1 MALNPMA
8 QAYQDKIMNE
18 YNSKM
23 TPEELAEIEAAC
35 TDSNGNIDPTQKLER
50 IKYNAF
56 SDAGATLAEQADAL
70 ETASY
75 ETYDAAEYDKGY
87 AHALEFGGDDK
98 DLEKYGLDGST
109 ALNTYTDHTKVNEK
123 RIGFN
128 EQIAAI
134 TGNDEAS
141 IEARTALETQRDE
154 IEALKNMKEASA
166 AKLGAEYE
174 QMSAQL
180 DVMIAEKELAY
191 SMAIGSSEET
201 INKQAEAWAEKQV
214 AYFDKYESN
223 KNPQNAADAKA
234 YQDYNKFIDSL
245 RGDKPAEAEA
255 AAPEKTEPAKTEP
268 EAKET
273 VTETKTVE
281 AKEYNAKP
289 EPEETGEVKEMTEAD
304 KKAYIEETEKLMEEG
319 GGNLRVNSADDAKRA
334 QERMSNYAQYKEDL
348 GIVDEN
354 AKPDPYKMSADFK
367 GTQEEWNAQVNKE
380 AAQSVI
386 RGDYGNGIERANA
399 LKEAGYDAAAVQTV
413 VNTDMAK
420 INAEKQAA
428 EIAKTKEQL
437 ASGNTEK
444 ASVFPSVMKQYEIT
458 EEDIEVGR
466 VKVFE
471 MEDGSTKTQLY
482 NKDGKLAVLAVE
494 RDGYQKQQLYREDG
508 TLAEIY
514 EANYDTDTGH
524 ITKEIRQE
532 READGKTPSEY
543 YKGEYDENGIQ
554 TYSCRKLYHEGEV
567 TYRGTYDNGV
577 YEINRADGKGGYE
590 TEKYTQEEW
599 DKMHGFNGTQEG
611 FSAGQEGFEAAGISE
626 ETQTVTSERKSLDDQ
641 IENNNEGDMLERK
654 QADAAAE
661 SEYPKLLESGKYS
674 PTGTYKCY
682 DMGDGYVQ
690 TQYYG
695 ADGKLDTMVKNN
707 EEKGTSK
714 VQMYDDAGEC
724 RYIKDTVYD
733 KETNKLIKETIE
745 ERDENGITTSK
756 EIFDGE
762 TYHTQTFDKDGNVI
776 SDTKE
781 TVAERKAREAEQE
794 GFKPK
799 EEPETEK
806 PKEEK
811 PKEQESG
818 KTQGQ
823 TPFIPE
829 TPSQGQTPFTPK
841 TTPKGQGG
849 VETGDE
855 TNLYINP
862 DELPNNGNTNLQID
876 TNELPNKGNTNLQI
890 NMKRFDTKVYQGS
903 NDTQS
908 YDNDFDPMDN

>member
-109 ALNTYTDHTKVNEK
+109 ALNTYTDHTRANEK

-141 IEARTALETQRDE
+141 VEARTALETQRDE

-191 SMAIGSSEET
+191 SMAIGSSEDV

-214 AYFDKYESN
+214 AYFDKYEAKEAN
-223 KNPQNAADAKA
+223 NIQNAEDGR
-234 YQDYNKFIDSL
+234 KFQEKNDFINSL
-245 RGDKPAEAEA
+245 RGDKPAEAET

-281 AKEYNAKP
+281 TKEYNAKP
-289 EPEETGEVKEMTEAD
+289 EPEETGEVKEMTEAE
-304 KKAYIEETEKLMEEG
+304 KKAYIEETEKLLEEG

-334 QERMSNYAQYKEDL
+334 QERMSNYAQYKSDL

-399 LKEAGYDAAAVQTV
+399 LKEAGYDAAAVQAV

-428 EIAKTKEQL
+428 EALKTKEQL
-437 ASGNTEK
+437 ASGKTEDKPEYPKLIKEAEGEKVYDMGDGSIRTQNYDRNGNLTCLMTEK
-444 ASVFPSVMKQYEIT
+444 EGY
-458 EEDIEVGR
+458 R
-466 VKVFE
+466 
-471 MEDGSTKTQLY
+471 KTQIY
-482 NKDGKLAVLAVE
+482 GIDGKLADMNIQTFDPETKKLTSDRWIE
-494 RDGYQKQQLYREDG
+494 YED
-508 TLAEIY
+508 
-514 EANYDTDTGH
+514 
-524 ITKEIRQE
+524 
-532 READGKTPSEY
+532 DGKTKMRERGVSYDGAEVSESYNRAY
-543 YKGEYDENGIQ
+543 YKGEMYREETFKDGQYTISEKNE
-554 TYSCRKLYHEGEV
+554 KGEMI
-567 TYRGTYDNGV
+567 TQ
-577 YEINRADGKGGYE
+577 
-590 TEKYTQEEW
+590 KYTQEEW
-599 DKMHGFNGTQEG
+599 DKLHEPDGPQES
-611 FSAGQEGFEAAGISE
+611 FSAGQEGFEAAGRN
-626 ETQTVTSERKSLDDQ
+626 SERKSLDDQ
-641 IENNNEGDMLERK
+641 IEENTEDNNLERK
-654 QADAAAE
+654 PVEEPKPEKTPEKEKPNMISATGMDMTVENTFDPYVNMPTFDPYVNIPQSKTMKDA
-661 SEYPKLLESGKYS
+661 
-674 PTGTYKCY
+674 
-682 DMGDGYVQ
+682 MGYVEP
-690 TQYYG
+690 T
-695 ADGKLDTMVKNN
+695 
-707 EEKGTSK
+707 
-714 VQMYDDAGEC
+714 
-724 RYIKDTVYD
+724 
-733 KETNKLIKETIE
+733 
-745 ERDENGITTSK
+745 
-756 EIFDGE
+756 
-762 TYHTQTFDKDGNVI
+762 
-776 SDTKE
+776 
-781 TVAERKAREAEQE
+781 EA
-794 GFKPK
+794 
-799 EEPETEK
+799 
-806 PKEEK
+806 
-811 PKEQESG
+811 
-818 KTQGQ
+818 
-823 TPFIPE
+823 
-829 TPSQGQTPFTPK
+829 
-841 TTPKGQGG
+841 
-849 VETGDE
+849 
-855 TNLYINP
+855 N
-862 DELPNNGNTNLQID
+862 NLQID
-876 TNELPNKGNTNLQI
+876 VGDYQAGDDITGKDIKDAMAINNNKKNLLNRFNEAANI
-890 NMKRFDTKVYQGS
+890 YQGS
-903 NDTQS
+903 ETQGP
-908 YDNDFDPMDN
+908 DNGLDVTDD